1 MFGRDKT
8 KMVEPTEA
16 LPGRDQPMRV
26 PAQHAVLGTPMQP
39 PFPEGFESIIVGMGC
54 FWGAERKFWQAD
66 GVFTTAV
73 GYTGGYTPNP
83 SYEEVCSGRTGH
95 NEVVLVVW
103 DPAATS
109 LEQILRVFW
118 ENHDPTQ
125 GMQQGNDV
133 GTQYRSGIYVST
145 PAQLDVAKMSRD
157 RYSEVLH
164 SAGYRD
170 ITTEIVDAGPFYY
183 AEDYHQQYRHKLPN
197 GYCGLG
203 GTGMSCPI
211 GLADAG

>member
-8 KMVEPTEA
+8 TMVDPADA

-26 PAQHAVLGTPMQP
+26 PAGHAVLGTPMQP
-39 PFPEGFESIIVGMGC
+39 PFPDGFEEIIVGMGC
-54 FWGAERKFWQAD
+54 FWGAERKFWQAE

-73 GYTGGYTPNP
+73 GYAGGYTPNP
-83 SYEEVCSGRTGH
+83 TYDEVCSGRTGH

-109 LEQILRVFW
+109 LQDVLRVFW

-133 GTQYRSGIYVST
+133 GSQYRSGIYVSD
-145 PAQLDVAKMSRD
+145 PAQLDIAKMSRD
-157 RYSEVLH
+157 RYGEVLH
-164 SAGYRD
+164 SAGYSD
-170 ITTEIVDAGPFYY
+170 ITTEVLDAGPFYY
-183 AEDYHQQYRHKLPN
+183 AEDYHQQYLHKNPG